1 MLKAKDVMSSKVIT
15 IAKEKNL
22 YDAIQLLVCGQISG
36 LPVVDEQEKMI
47 GIITEKDVLNFVFS
61 GNLKNTT
68 VEEVMTKDV
77 VSFSPETDVETIA
90 LSIGH
95 NRFRRVPIVEGDK
108 VVGIVS
114 RRDIIRAVL
123 DIQCRKLFDSKF
135 K

>member
-1 MLKAKDVMSSKVIT
+1 MLKAKDVMSNRVIT
-15 IAKEKNL
+15 ISKGKNL

-36 LPVVDEQEKMI
+36 LPVVDDQNKMI

-61 GNLKNTT
+61 GNLKNTA

-77 VSFSPETDVETIA
+77 VSFSPETEVETIA

-95 NRFRRVPIVEGDK
+95 DRFRRVPIVEGDK

-123 DIQCRKLFDSKF
+123 DIQCRF
-135 K
+135 